1 MSKLVPIAGI
11 ATLGVGIG
19 LLIFTFVSAFLQL
32 QGISTIPTTGGLEE
46 VFGEALAPLIE
57 ACIRAVFLGIMGWVG
72 SILSMRGVQI
82 LTGFK
87 GKPKKS
93 EGSEEGKKEG

>member
-1 MSKLVPIAGI
+1 MTKLVSITGI

-19 LLIFTFVSAFLQL
+19 LLIFTFVSAFAQL
-32 QGISTIPTTGGLEE
+32 KGVSTIPVSGGLVE

-82 LTGFK
+82 LTAVK
-87 GKPKKS
+87 
-93 EGSEEGKKEG
+93 EGEKAKTPEEGKTGE

>member
-1 MSKLVPIAGI
+1 MTKTVSITGM

-19 LLIFTFVSAFLQL
+19 LLIFTFVSAFAQL
-32 QGISTIPTTGGLEE
+32 KGVATIPVSGGLVE

-82 LTGFK
+82 LTAAEK
-87 GKPKKS
+87 GGKAKTPQ
-93 EGSEEGKKEG
+93 EGKKEE

>member
-1 MSKLVPIAGI
+1 M
-11 ATLGVGIG
+11 
-19 LLIFTFVSAFLQL
+19 IFTFVAAFLQL
-32 QGISTIPTTGGLEE
+32 RGVSTIPVTGGLVE

-82 LTGFK
+82 LAASK
-87 GKPKKS
+87 EKS
-93 EGSEEGKKEG
+93 EESEGKTEE

>member
-1 MSKLVPIAGI
+1 MTKLVSIAGI
-11 ATLGVGIG
+11 ATLGAGIG
-19 LLIFTFVSAFLQL
+19 LLIFTFVAAFLQL
-32 QGISTIPTTGGLEE
+32 RGVSTIPVAGGLVE

-82 LTGFK
+82 LAASK
-87 GKPKKS
+87 EKSEKS
-93 EGSEEGKKEG
+93 EGKTEE

>member
-1 MSKLVPIAGI
+1 MSKLVSIAGI

-19 LLIFTFVSAFLQL
+19 LLIFTFVVAFLQL
-32 QGISTIPTTGGLEE
+32 RGISTIPVAGGLVE

-82 LTGFK
+82 LAASK
-87 GKPKKS
+87 EKS
-93 EGSEEGKKEG
+93 EESEGKTEE

>member
-1 MSKLVPIAGI
+1 MTKVVSITGI

-19 LLIFTFVSAFLQL
+19 LLIFTFVSAFAQL
-32 QGISTIPTTGGLEE
+32 KGVATIPVSGGLVE

-82 LTGFK
+82 LTAAEK
-87 GKPKKS
+87 SKKAKTP
-93 EGSEEGKKEG
+93 EEGKKGE